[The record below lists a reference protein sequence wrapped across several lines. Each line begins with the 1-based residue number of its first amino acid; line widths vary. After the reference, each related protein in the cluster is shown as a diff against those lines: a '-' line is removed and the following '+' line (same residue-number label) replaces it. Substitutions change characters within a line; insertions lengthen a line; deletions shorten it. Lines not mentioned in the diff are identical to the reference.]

1 MKNVELNADIIRH
14 PYRMLGSYR
23 ALLAILVLVSHTSM
37 WLPPWVA
44 PLALG
49 NVGVLSFFVLS
60 GFVIAEAGDVFYPG
74 MPHRFLL
81 NRFLR
86 IYPTYWGAC
95 FVAIAVFVLFPRP
108 DFNANAYVLFA
119 NFSIVLA
126 ERLPSS
132 DLRLISVIWA
142 VGIELRFYVAAA
154 VLDYVDRFAARRSIL
169 PAGYILFA
177 AGAVFLLLYL
187 YTWSTGFTH
196 LALLRHGPF
205 FVLGFAYYRLLRY
218 RRAGTFMIALIALI
232 GSMHSYIA
240 YNSPG
245 GWVPTVTNTT
255 LMFSLS
261 LALFAGLAWVGSV
274 PKRWERIDKRLG
286 DLTYAL
292 YLVHWP
298 IVYAVDRSGLDGY
311 SAFLIALVA
320 SVLMAALLVFIVE
333 KPILRWRDTIRRI
346 RLYS

>member
-1 MKNVELNADIIRH
+1 MKNVELNADIVRH

-23 ALLAILVLVSHTSM
+23 ALLAIFVLVSHTSM

-95 FVAIAVFVLFPRP
+95 LVAIAVYVLFPRP
-108 DFNANAYVLFA
+108 DFNANAYALFA
-119 NFSIVLA
+119 NFSIVMA
-126 ERLPSS
+126 ERLPPSE
-132 DLRLISVIWA
+132 LRLISVIWA
-142 VGIELRFYVAAA
+142 VGIELRFYIAAA
-154 VLDYVDRFAARRSIL
+154 VLDYVDRFVARRSIL

-177 AGAVFLLLYL
+177 AGAAFLLLYL
-187 YTWSTGFTH
+187 YTWSTGFSH

-205 FVLGFAYYRLLRY
+205 FVLGFAYYRWMRY
-218 RRAGTFMIALIALI
+218 RRAGTLMLVLVAML
-232 GSMHSYIA
+232 GSIHSYIS

-245 GWVPTVTNTT
+245 GWVPTVPNTT
-255 LMFSLS
+255 LVFSLS
-261 LALFAGLAWVGSV
+261 IALFAGLAWVGSV

-292 YLVHWP
+292 YLIHWP

-311 SAFLIALVA
+311 PAFLIALVA
-320 SVLMAALLVFIVE
+320 SVLMAALLIFIVE